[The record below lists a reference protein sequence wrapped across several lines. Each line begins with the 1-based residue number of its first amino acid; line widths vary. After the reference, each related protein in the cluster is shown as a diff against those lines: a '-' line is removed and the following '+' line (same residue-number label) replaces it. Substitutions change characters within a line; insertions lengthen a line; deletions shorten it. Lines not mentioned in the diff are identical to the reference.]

1 MNFWF
6 KGYNPHCND
15 LDAIHLRFKG
25 SNPHCIDYDA
35 MVKSEGSSVSTD
47 RLTISHANAAWL
59 PPSSIPDVLNS
70 YLLHHKCCSSS
81 HAPGPVNPFNMASSR
96 LHFHPQLL
104 RIVV

>member
-25 SNPHCIDYDA
+25 SNPHCIDYEA

-47 RLTISHANAAWL
+47 HPTISHANAAWL

-70 YLLHHKCCSSS
+70 YLLQFACTRSCQ
-81 HAPGPVNPFNMASSR
+81 PFQYGF
-96 LHFHPQLL
+96 L
-104 RIVV
+104 